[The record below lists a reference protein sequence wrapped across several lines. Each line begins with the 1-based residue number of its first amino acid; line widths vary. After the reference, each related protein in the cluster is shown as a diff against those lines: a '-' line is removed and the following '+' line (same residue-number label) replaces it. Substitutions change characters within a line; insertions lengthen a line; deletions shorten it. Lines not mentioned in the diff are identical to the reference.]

1 MRTPNL
7 LLRIYTKL
15 KSYIVE
21 FLIIFS
27 LDKGTLNNNDTHFE
41 FYTRS
46 RLLRKYSNLLA
57 KVMSQVNFNQD
68 ILVSSKGNIYT
79 LHNGIYLNNQLTDRY
94 FNVTTGIQ
102 ANEGKSLL
110 EFLIQKEI
118 QVKQMIDV
126 GACFGEISLWFSKML
141 PEAKVLAIE
150 ASPNNLAIL
159 KNNLNNQLFPVENIT
174 IVEEAISDKSG
185 YTQITQDLGSENSI
199 IIDPEKN
206 LTVSQNQVS
215 VPTDTLSNIM
225 DRFNIKNVDFMKIDI
240 EGAEPLL
247 YECLDK
253 NLEKIKSIYCEF
265 SFKNSKE
272 QYAQLLDLF
281 FEKGLSCY
289 KDAGNKLQLQEV
301 KKLLSQHEVINL
313 WFINER

>member
-1 MRTPNL
+1 MHKPNL
-7 LLRIYTKL
+7 FSRMIVKL
-15 KSYIVE
+15 KSYIIE
-21 FLIIFS
+21 LLIIFPILNKDLIENDS
-27 LDKGTLNNNDTHFE
+27 HGT

-68 ILVSSKGNIYT
+68 ILVSSKGTIYT

-94 FNVTTGIQ
+94 FNVTTGMQ
-102 ANEGKSLL
+102 VNEGKELL
-110 EFLIQKEI
+110 EFLIQKDI

-150 ASPNNLAIL
+150 ASPDNLAIF
-159 KNNLNNQLFPVENIT
+159 KNNLNNQSFPVKNIT
-174 IVEEAISDKSG
+174 IVEEAVSDKSG
-185 YTQITQDLGSENSI
+185 HTQITKDLGSENSI
-199 IIDPEKN
+199 AYNP
-206 LTVSQNQVS
+206 TASQNQLT
-215 VPTDTLSNIM
+215 VPTDTLSNII

-247 YECLDK
+247 YECLEK

-265 SFKNSKE
+265 SFKSSKE
-272 QYAQLLDLF
+272 NCYKLLGLF

-289 KDAGNKLQLQEV
+289 EEAGNELQLQEA
-301 KKLLSQHEVINL
+301 KNILSKPVVNL
-313 WFINER
+313 CFINER